1 MCVFLNTDGA
11 VHYVSAFSAA
21 GGVICNSKGK
31 WILGYNRIFGKC
43 SKQGYDE
50 VIIQSNNLENVISIS
65 ESKLGGP
72 KKLLNKEDS
81 TNPNL

>member
-31 WILGYNRIFGKC
+31 WILGYNRIFGKSWW
-43 SKQGYDE
+43 SKKT
-50 VIIQSNNLENVISIS
+50 
-65 ESKLGGP
+65 SK
-72 KKLLNKEDS
+72 
-81 TNPNL
+81 